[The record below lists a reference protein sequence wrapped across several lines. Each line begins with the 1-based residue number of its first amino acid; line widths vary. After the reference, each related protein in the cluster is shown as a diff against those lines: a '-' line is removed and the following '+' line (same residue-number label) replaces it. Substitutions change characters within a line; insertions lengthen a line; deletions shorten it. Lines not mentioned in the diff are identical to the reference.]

1 MLLTVKKI
9 VLRSEINTGDRW
21 SINKTN
27 NTTSLAL
34 THVVR

>member
-1 MLLTVKKI
+1 MVKSPSETE
-9 VLRSEINTGDRW
+9 SEINTGDRW